1 MLAPLC
7 VSVCSRDFFSPEKEL
22 IMFTR
27 FKKPWLAVLVAGLLV
42 FSFQLSG
49 CAKEPEESASLDGYW
64 LSGGA
69 YADGFEISGKNFL
82 QYSDANKTVSF
93 AGTIEND
100 PDLSADAG
108 IIIIKI
114 TDDGAWDTM
123 TVGSYYGISW
133 KNLSDDGVSESSAF
147 KTDGNKNA
155 GLPTLDEAK
164 NEYTVENLYYGFY
177 GDYAR
182 Q

>member
-1 MLAPLC
+1 
-7 VSVCSRDFFSPEKEL
+7 
-22 IMFTR
+22 MFTR

-49 CAKEPEESASLDGYW
+49 CAKEPEESASLEGYW
-64 LSGGA
+64 LYSGA
-69 YADGFEISGKNFL
+69 YADGFEITGNNFL
-82 QYSDANKTVSF
+82 QYSDAKKTVSF
-93 AGTIEND
+93 AGTIENA

-133 KNLSDDGVSESSAF
+133 KNLSETGVSESSAF
-147 KTDGNKNA
+147 KVGGTKNS
-155 GLPTLDEAK
+155 GLPTLEEAK
-164 NEYTVENLYYGFY
+164 TEYTVANLYFGIY